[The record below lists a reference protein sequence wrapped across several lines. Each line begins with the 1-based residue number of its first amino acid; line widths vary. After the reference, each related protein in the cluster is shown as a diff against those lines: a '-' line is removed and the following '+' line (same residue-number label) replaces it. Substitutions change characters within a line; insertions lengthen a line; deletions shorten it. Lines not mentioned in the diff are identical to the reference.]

1 MLAAD
6 GTAAAADTAKA
17 ADDTATAEAP
27 AELAAWNAKMQKA
40 QAEAADDTA
49 DGSKV
54 ARALDELCEAADSM
68 GAEVLNAGAAAAE
81 KAPSKSAGK
90 RKLEEQ
96 QKQIKQWRAQLAMVG
111 GKAQQQV
118 KGTAQQQVKQEAA
131 GTAADGNSNSTPPES
146 KPKSA
151 TKPPQRLER
160 LAPTSKA
167 PPAVAVKPEP
177 GGGPVKV
184 EQHGSFLH
192 LLQEPGFR
200 TASGVVLCLYRFVFI
215 FYLWKD
221 FKDMCYC
228 FV

>member
-1 MLAAD
+1 VLAAD
-6 GTAAAADTAKA
+6 STAAAADTAKA
-17 ADDTATAEAP
+17 ADDTATAETP

-40 QAEAADDTA
+40 QAAAADVTA

-54 ARALDELCEAADSM
+54 ARALDELCAAADSM
-68 GAEVLNAGAAAAE
+68 GDEVLNAGAAAAE
-81 KAPSKSAGK
+81 KAPSKSAGAAAAEK
-90 RKLEEQ
+90 APPKSAGKQKLEEQ
-96 QKQIKQWRAQLAMVG
+96 QKQIKKWRAQLAMVG

-151 TKPPQRLER
+151 TKPPIR
-160 LAPTSKA
+160 PKSKA
-167 PPAVAVKPEP
+167 PPEVKLE
-177 GGGPVKV
+177 
-184 EQHGSFLH
+184 LA
-192 LLQEPGFR
+192 
-200 TASGVVLCLYRFVFI
+200 ASGVVLCLYRFVFI